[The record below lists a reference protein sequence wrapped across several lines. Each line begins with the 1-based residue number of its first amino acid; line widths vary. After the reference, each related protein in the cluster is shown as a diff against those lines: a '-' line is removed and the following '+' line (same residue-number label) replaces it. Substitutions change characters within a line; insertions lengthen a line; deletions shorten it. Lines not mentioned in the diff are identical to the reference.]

1 MRKIRWFA
9 LLLAAAVLVLA
20 WTVSAGADSGAC
32 GTNVTWTVENGK
44 LTISGT
50 GNMEDYTGDTPWEP
64 YQMDITSI
72 EIASGVTGIGDYAF
86 SGCANTTSVKIAS
99 TVKRIGTN
107 AFAGCRM
114 TSVTIPSGVTYIGDA
129 AFQACFNLKSFAFP
143 SGITAIE
150 GGMFFTCESL
160 ESVTIPEGVTSIG
173 NYAFAYCTSLK
184 SIRLPKS
191 LTSIGE
197 GAFDNTSGLAV
208 ETPCGST
215 YVPQWGAGQN
225 ITCKKT
231 HSLKATA
238 AKAATCTA
246 GGNSAYWTCEGC
258 GAYYSDSAGKT
269 GIAKDSWVIPALGHS
284 WGSPTYAWAKDNSAV
299 TAKRVCSRDGSH
311 VQSEKVATTYK
322 VTKKATYT
330 ATGVGTYTT
339 KAFKNTAFKTQT
351 KKVTLDKL
359 ARTPISKAKVTAI
372 ADQVYTGSAIKPALT
387 IKYSGK
393 KLVKGTDYTVSFRN
407 NVKPGQA
414 TVTITG
420 IKAYKGTVT
429 ATFKILPKPVKL
441 LSLAPEKKKIA
452 VMWKKGAAI
461 TGYDIEYSMNK
472 DFSKSYTI
480 SISSA
485 LRITAKIGNLK
496 PGKTYYV
503 RIRTYKKVGSKV
515 YYSTWSDSMKA
526 KVPAE

>member
-1 MRKIRWFA
+1 MRKIKWFA

-20 WTVSAGADSGAC
+20 WTVSAGAESG
-32 GTNVTWTVENGK
+32 TWGSGLQWMLENGK

-50 GNMEDYTGDTPWEP
+50 GEMGECQDAPWHQ
-64 YQMDITSI
+64 YMGDITSA
-72 EIASGVTGIGDYAF
+72 EIGSGVTTIGDSAFYA
-86 SGCANTTSVKIAS
+86 CVN
-99 TVKRIGTN
+99 
-107 AFAGCRM
+107 
-114 TSVTIPSGVTYIGDA
+114 
-129 AFQACFNLKSFAFP
+129 
-143 SGITAIE
+143 
-150 GGMFFTCESL
+150 L
-160 ESVTIPEGVTSIG
+160 ESVTIKGNVTRIEGGAFMGCALQSITLPQSLTSIGNSAFAGNPFLTGIVLPGNVTTLGDNVFAYCNSLRTVVMPAGVTSIG
-173 NYAFAYCTSLK
+173 AEIFMECPLQVM
-184 SIRLPKS
+184 
-191 LTSIGE
+191 
-197 GAFDNTSGLAV
+197 V
-208 ETPCGST
+208 ETPCTST
-215 YVPQWGAGQN
+215 YVPQWAAEQN

-393 KLVKGTDYTVSFRN
+393 KLVKGTDYTVSFKS